1 MHSVFGDRV
10 WKAVRQTVRPRLR
23 TILALS
29 PIMLSGRVLVKSKL
43 MKSPTQAKQGGS
55 HTRSSI
61 LKTLADHREEVRRFG
76 VRSLGLFGSVARG
89 EGTPASD
96 LDFIVDLENPT
107 FDAYMG
113 LMEFLE
119 KLFERPVDL
128 VLANALKPRLREPIL
143 RDTVHAP
150 GL

>member
-1 MHSVFGDRV
+1 
-10 WKAVRQTVRPRLR
+10 
-23 TILALS
+23 
-29 PIMLSGRVLVKSKL
+29 MLSSRVLVKSKL

-55 HTRSSI
+55 PTRTSI
-61 LKTLADHREEVRRFG
+61 LKALADHREEVRRFG

>member
-1 MHSVFGDRV
+1 
-10 WKAVRQTVRPRLR
+10 
-23 TILALS
+23 
-29 PIMLSGRVLVKSKL
+29 MLYGQVLVESNL
-43 MKSPTQAKQGGS
+43 MSSATKAKASGM
-55 HTRSSI
+55 HTRRSI

-89 EGTPASD
+89 QATAASD

-119 KLFERPVDL
+119 ELFERPVDL
-128 VLANALKPRLREPIL
+128 VLANTLKPRLREPIL